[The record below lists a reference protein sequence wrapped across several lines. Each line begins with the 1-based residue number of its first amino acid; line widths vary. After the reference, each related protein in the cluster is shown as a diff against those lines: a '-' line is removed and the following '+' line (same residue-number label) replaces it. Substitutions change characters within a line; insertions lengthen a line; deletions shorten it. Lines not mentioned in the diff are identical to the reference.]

1 VNGQDEA
8 QNAPHFERE
17 VRELLRLA
25 GTARLDG
32 EPCGVRHFLADT
44 GRFSGA
50 HPMGRPMRFRS
61 AARSPTGLNAWKG
74 FRGFREW
81 QTSGRWQYT
90 NTAFDPAVISHLSSR
105 PRLAQGQAGD
115 SLPVARRTAGLKGV
129 CALRAGGL

>member
-1 VNGQDEA
+1 MNGQDEA
-8 QNAPHFERE
+8 QNARRFERE

-32 EPCGVRHFLADT
+32 EPSGVRHFLADT

-61 AARSPTGLNAWKG
+61 AARSPTGLNAWKE

-90 NTAFDPAVISHLSSR
+90 NTAFDPAVMAH
-105 PRLAQGQAGD
+105 PPQAGAQGQADD
-115 SLPVARRTAGLKGV
+115 SLPVARRTAGLEGV